1 MSIRNALFVS
11 GLILGFACAA
21 HAGPPP
27 GAKAAPSVSEH
38 KRVGVEETGGQNLA
52 GKSDDGDK
60 GGDKGGG
67 KKLATVSDD
76 TMGPAFGQASGKV
89 NLAGKS
95 DDGDKGGDK
104 GGGKKMPTLNA
115 LDASS
120 LAQDPSRGASPTDV
134 QTQQQTG
141 AELTH

>member
-1 MSIRNALFVS
+1 MSTPNALLIS
-11 GLILGFACAA
+11 ALILGLANAA
-21 HAGPPP
+21 HAGSPPP
-27 GAKAAPSVSEH
+27 GAKAGPSVSEH
-38 KRVGVEETGGQNLA
+38 KRVGVEEAGGQNLA
-52 GKSDDGDK
+52 AKSDDGDK

-67 KKLATVSDD
+67 KKLATVADD

-89 NLAGKS
+89 NPAGKS
-95 DDGDKGGDK
+95 DDGDKGGD
-104 GGGKKMPTLNA
+104 KKMPTLNA

-120 LAQDPSRGASPTDV
+120 LAQDPSRGASPTDA